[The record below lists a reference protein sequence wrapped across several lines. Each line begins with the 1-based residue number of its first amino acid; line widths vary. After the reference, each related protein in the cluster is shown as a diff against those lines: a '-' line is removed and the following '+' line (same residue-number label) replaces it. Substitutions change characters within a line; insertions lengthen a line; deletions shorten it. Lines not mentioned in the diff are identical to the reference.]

1 MNVRSKARE
10 SALQILYRM
19 DIAEGGSSDEALG
32 PEMHGLAPG
41 SEARR
46 YCSEILKGVTEGKD
60 VIDREIEKHSENWSV
75 ERMAVVDRNILRV
88 AVYELMFSTDVPYK
102 VVIDEAVEL
111 AKRYGSEDSGAFI
124 NGILDRVHRARHE
137 GMNAE
142 KV

>member
-1 MNVRSKARE
+1 MNVRRKARE
-10 SALQILYRM
+10 SALQILYRI
-19 DIAEGGSSDEALG
+19 DIAEGGSDEALG

-46 YCSEILKGVTEGKD
+46 YCSEIVKGVAAEKEA
-60 VIDREIEKHSENWSV
+60 IDREIEKYSENWSV

-88 AVYELMFSTDVPYK
+88 AVYELIFSRDVPYK

-124 NGILDRVHRARHE
+124 NGVLDRVHRARHE
-137 GMNAE
+137 ALSAE
-142 KV
+142 KI

>member
-10 SALQILYRM
+10 SALQILYRI
-19 DIAEGGSSDEALG
+19 DIAEGGNDEALG
-32 PEMHGLAPG
+32 PEMRGLAPG

-46 YCSEILKGVTEGKD
+46 YCSEIVKGVTEGKD
-60 VIDREIEKHSENWSV
+60 VIDREIEKYSENWSV

-88 AVYELMFSTDVPYK
+88 AVYELLFCREVPYK

-111 AKRYGSEDSGAFI
+111 AKRYGSEDSGPFI
-124 NGILDRVHRARHE
+124 NGVLDRVYRARHE
-137 GMNAE
+137 GLGAE